1 MCTSC
6 QEIQNVSEFSSYIQV
21 VVSGPQANVNIMTK
35 YSESLQLLIYS
46 RYCFVFCSYKFVNPM
61 LNIYFKSFI
70 FERHII
76 HNLINNSYSYEITCI
91 GYEISLLFNSLY
103 CKHIT
108 KPNLLDS
115 SLPIEDKITFLH
127 EQRVFLPIQLAQ
139 KVAMFEL
146 FLN

>member
-1 MCTSC
+1 
-6 QEIQNVSEFSSYIQV
+6 
-21 VVSGPQANVNIMTK
+21 
-35 YSESLQLLIYS
+35 
-46 RYCFVFCSYKFVNPM
+46 M
-61 LNIYFKSFI
+61 LNIYLKSFI

-103 CKHIT
+103 CKHLT
-108 KPNLLDS
+108 KLNLLDS